1 MQNLMDKVIH
11 YYTLLPTQIKP
22 NFSLFPPSWQVDSTQ
37 GPKRAPNTACGTSS
51 SKKKPKTGC
60 EQPSGDEGMESVP
73 PSGSLEWY
81 CRAIESP
88 NGTGVTPLIKTGR
101 IYEWAFA
108 DARIHGTGV
117 DMKVHHNMLVVVES
131 GHNITEHMRCS
142 CAIFRNQFEPKR
154 CVHTLYVR
162 ANWEHLRSMAFAKE
176 DDVVTIKQNNS
187 STVCYYVDG
196 CFVRTRGNKGLRC
209 DSDKSYNCRHIA
221 RVREALHQVV
231 EPGEEESACT
241 PDSYAF
247 SSDDDGAEVLSL
259 NPWISKIAKT
269 IQQIHYPYRDEV
281 KRGVMERLLFGFSR
295 DKEGTP
301 LGPLKPRIPISIK
314 CKCGL
319 SYNRR
324 GYKETDPVTVYMRAP
339 HCAQSLP
346 CMVLKCQRGE
356 PECTLHYTGIEDGL
370 WRASKTVAIEL
381 DLLVRCARDSVRF
394 DGQSLTAHRDSISD
408 MYDMVSNSIPTVS
421 FLEARAFR
429 EAVYGIDRFLHHDCY
444 F

>member
-1 MQNLMDKVIH
+1 MWN
-11 YYTLLPTQIKP
+11 
-22 NFSLFPPSWQVDSTQ
+22 
-37 GPKRAPNTACGTSS
+37 
-51 SKKKPKTGC
+51 
-60 EQPSGDEGMESVP
+60 
-73 PSGSLEWY
+73 
-81 CRAIESP
+81 
-88 NGTGVTPLIKTGR
+88 
-101 IYEWAFA
+101 
-108 DARIHGTGV
+108 
-117 DMKVHHNMLVVVES
+117 
-131 GHNITEHMRCS
+131 
-142 CAIFRNQFEPKR
+142 
-154 CVHTLYVR
+154 
-162 ANWEHLRSMAFAKE
+162 
-176 DDVVTIKQNNS
+176 
-187 STVCYYVDG
+187 G

-209 DSDKSYNCRHIA
+209 DADKSYNCRHIA

-259 NPWISKIAKT
+259 NPWITKIAKT

-301 LGPLKPRIPISIK
+301 LGPLKPRFPFRSSASVAFLTIGGAIK
-314 CKCGL
+314 RQIL
-319 SYNRR
+319 SRSH
-324 GYKETDPVTVYMRAP
+324 ESAAL
-339 HCAQSLP
+339 CQSLP

-370 WRASKTVAIEL
+370 WRASKTEAIEL
-381 DLLVRCARDSVRF
+381 DLLIRCARDSVRF

-408 MYDMVSNSIPTVS
+408 MYDMVSESIPTVS

-429 EAVYGIDRFLHHDCY
+429 EAVYGIDRCLHHDCY

>member
-1 MQNLMDKVIH
+1 
-11 YYTLLPTQIKP
+11 
-22 NFSLFPPSWQVDSTQ
+22 
-37 GPKRAPNTACGTSS
+37 
-51 SKKKPKTGC
+51 
-60 EQPSGDEGMESVP
+60 
-73 PSGSLEWY
+73 
-81 CRAIESP
+81 
-88 NGTGVTPLIKTGR
+88 
-101 IYEWAFA
+101 
-108 DARIHGTGV
+108 
-117 DMKVHHNMLVVVES
+117 
-131 GHNITEHMRCS
+131 
-142 CAIFRNQFEPKR
+142 
-154 CVHTLYVR
+154 
-162 ANWEHLRSMAFAKE
+162 MAFSKE
-176 DDVVTIKQNNS
+176 GEVVTIMKNNS
-187 STVCYYVDG
+187 STAGYYVNG
-196 CFVRTRGNKGLRC
+196 CFVRMQGDRGLRC
-209 DSDKSYNCRHIA
+209 DSDKAFGCRHVA
-221 RVREALHQVV
+221 RVREALHLDVDP
-231 EPGEEESACT
+231 EEEESEST
-241 PDSYAF
+241 PDSSCS
-247 SSDDDGAEVLSL
+247 SSDDEADVLPT
-259 NPWISKIAKT
+259 NAWISDTSKTFKID
-269 IQQIHYPYRDEV
+269 YPYSDAL
-281 KRGVMERLLFGFSR
+281 KRAVMERLLFGFSR

-408 MYDMVSNSIPTVS
+408 MYDMVSESIPTVS

-429 EAVYGIDRFLHHDCY
+429 EAVYGIDRCLHHDCY